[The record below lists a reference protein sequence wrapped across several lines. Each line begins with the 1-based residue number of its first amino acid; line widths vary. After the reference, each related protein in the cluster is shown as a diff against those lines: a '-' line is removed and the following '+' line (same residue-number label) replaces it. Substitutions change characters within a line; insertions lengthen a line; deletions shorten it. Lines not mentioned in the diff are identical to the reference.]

1 MTKVFTSKRKSLKFQ
16 FKFQNEDIVDATYL
30 KPSTSELE
38 KMQESQ
44 DSDIEKI
51 KRVLNTNIVTPDEK
65 TKKRIIN
72 EVYEYS
78 DIGEFFLELNQAL
91 SDETKKK

>member
-16 FKFQNEDIVDATYL
+16 FQFQNGDVVDATYL
-30 KPSTSELE
+30 KPSTADLE
-38 KMQESQ
+38 KMQQSQ
-44 DSDIEKI
+44 ESDIEKI
-51 KRVLNTNIVTPDEK
+51 KKVLNTNIITPDEK

-78 DIGEFFLELNQAL
+78 DIGEFFLELNEAL
-91 SDETKKK
+91 SEATKKK